1 MKKEDY
7 MSKYNFKNM
16 VFEGGGVKGI
26 AYGGAL
32 YELEEMGI
40 LSSIERVAGTS
51 AGAITAVLLAVGYNH
66 KEVSDIVASI
76 NFNDFADDSA
86 GIVRDAERFISDF
99 GWHKGD
105 FFRRWIGKLIRN
117 KKGKKDLT
125 FKELHESKNSLD
137 LYLVA
142 TNLSDQTSEI
152 FSHEH
157 TPDIEIRDAA
167 RMSMSI
173 PLYFKCVRY
182 GKDKDIMIDGGVAW
196 NYPLNIFDNIK
207 YVSNPKNG
215 EKVSYNKSDGYIL
228 NQETLGF
235 RLDSMQEIDFNQ
247 SNWSNVP
254 KDIDNILNYAMSLV
268 EFMHTMANKKH
279 LHKNDWNR
287 TVFIDTLDVNTTDF
301 NISKKKI
308 NDLIES
314 GKNGVKKHFDWRNQ
328 ELIKKPY

>member
-1 MKKEDY
+1 MN
-7 MSKYNFKNM
+7 KYNFENL

-32 YELEEMGI
+32 HQLHKLGV
-40 LSSIERVAGTS
+40 LSNIKRVAGTS
-51 AGAITAVLLAVGYNH
+51 AGAITAVLLAVGYSY
-66 KEVSDIVASI
+66 KEVSDIVASV
-76 NFNDFADDSA
+76 NFNDFADDSN
-86 GIVRDAERFISDF
+86 GIVRDAKRFISDF

-105 FFRRWIGKLIRN
+105 FFRKWMGKLIRN

-125 FKELHESKNSLD
+125 FKELYESSNSLD

-142 TNLSDQTSEI
+142 TNLSDQASEI
-152 FSHEH
+152 FSYEH
-157 TPDIEIRDAA
+157 TPNVEIRDAA

-207 YVSNPKNG
+207 YVSNSKNG
-215 EKVSYNKSDGYIL
+215 EKVLYNKSDGYVL
-228 NQETLGF
+228 NHETLGF
-235 RLDSMQEIDFNQ
+235 RLDSEKEIDFNQ

-268 EFMHTMANKKH
+268 GFMHTMANKKH

-287 TVFIDTLDVNTTDF
+287 TIFIDTKDVNTTDF
-301 NISKKKI
+301 DISKEKI
-308 NDLIES
+308 NSLIES
-314 GKNGVKKHFDWRNQ
+314 GENGVKTHFKWRDKNFN
-328 ELIKKPY
+328 KKPV

>member
-1 MKKEDY
+1 
-7 MSKYNFKNM
+7 MSNYNFRNL

-32 YELEEMGI
+32 YELEQRGI
-40 LSSIERVAGTS
+40 LSGIERVAGTS
-51 AGAITAVLLAVGYNH
+51 AGAITAVLLAVGYDH
-66 KEVSDIVASI
+66 KEVSDIVAET
-76 NFNDFADDSA
+76 NFNDFADDSL

-105 FFRRWIGKLIRN
+105 FFRKWIGKLVRN
-117 KKGKKDLT
+117 KTGKKNLT
-125 FKELHESKNSLD
+125 FQQLKDLDNTLD

-142 TNLSDQTSEI
+142 TNLSDQVSEI

-157 TPDIEIRDAA
+157 TPNVEIRDAA

-182 GKDKDIMIDGGVAW
+182 GSDKDIMVDGGVAW
-196 NYPLNIFDNIK
+196 NYPLNIFDNK
-207 YVSNPKNG
+207 NYLDKSSNG
-215 EKVSYNKSDGYIL
+215 EEVEYNKSDNYVF
-228 NQETLGF
+228 NHETLGF
-235 RLDSMQEIDFNQ
+235 RLDSLKEIEFNQ

-254 KDIDNILNYAMSLV
+254 KDVDNILNYAMALV
-268 EFMHTMANKKH
+268 GFMHSVANKKH

-301 NISKKKI
+301 DLSGSKIKS
-308 NDLIES
+308 LIES
-314 GKNGVKKHFDWRNQ
+314 GKNGVVNHFQWRDQ
-328 ELIKKPY
+328 SFADKPA